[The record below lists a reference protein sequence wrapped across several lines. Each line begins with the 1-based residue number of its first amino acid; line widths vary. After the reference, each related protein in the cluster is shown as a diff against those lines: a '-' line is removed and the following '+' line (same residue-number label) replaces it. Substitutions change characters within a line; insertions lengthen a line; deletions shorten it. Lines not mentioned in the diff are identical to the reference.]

1 MPFALALAA
10 HLGFIVRQVAF
21 LLPRLGKPTRLQ
33 RRRMR
38 RRQAGLPWHP

>member
-21 LLPRLGKPTRLQ
+21 LPNDDGGRCRRLGRGNAAAHAP
-33 RRRMR
+33 
-38 RRQAGLPWHP
+38 